1 MKPKKIDPK
10 SLGKSLAEYGSLDK
24 AIEAKKAQLASLQPQ
39 VDQRQ
44 KDKAKLQPEVEEL
57 LRNRISLEKENKQL
71 EKLSETLS
79 ETIRVM
85 GTRKKY
91 LENYLPALEGEV
103 GALEAKRAGL
113 EKENRQLEG
122 KIQEKE
128 EKLKVVPALDKE
140 IEEKTKSLQDLERRK
155 SEAGARYELFEGF
168 AGFVGANTG
177 KEIERF
183 LVDLPGLIKDARKG
197 EYDPDFLKKH
207 IIGKLT
213 WNSLD
218 VMSCL
223 DCGVQFVI
231 LRRDQGRRD
240 TPGYRTYNA
249 GLVQCPLCPHTTE
262 VVCQKELTKML
273 EEELKPKVQPT
284 RFIVVRRPKEGI
296 VEQHN
301 SPDMR
306 APP

>member
-39 VDQRQ
+39 VDQLQ
-44 KDKAKLQPEVEEL
+44 KNKAKLQPEVEGL

-71 EKLSETLS
+71 EKLNETLS
-79 ETIRVM
+79 ETIKVM
-85 GTRKKY
+85 ETRKKY

-113 EKENRQLEG
+113 EKENRQLEE

-140 IEEKTKSLQDLERRK
+140 IEEKAKSLQDLERRK

-240 TPGYRTYNA
+240 TPRYRTYNA

-273 EEELKPKVQPT
+273 EEELKPQAKRWQ
-284 RFIVVRRPKEGI
+284 VVPVRSGPIAK
-296 VEQHN
+296 QD
-301 SPDMR
+301 SK
-306 APP
+306 

>member
-1 MKPKKIDPK
+1 MRPKKIDPK

-39 VDQRQ
+39 VEQLQ
-44 KDKAKLQPEVEEL
+44 KNKAKLEPEVAEQ
-57 LRNRISLEKENKQL
+57 LRNRISLEKQNKQL
-71 EKLSETLS
+71 EKLNETLA
-79 ETIRVM
+79 ETIKAM
-85 GTRKKY
+85 GTREKY

-113 EKENRQLEG
+113 QKGNRQLEE

-140 IEEKTKSLQDLERRK
+140 IEEKTKSLQDLERSK
-155 SEAGARYELFEGF
+155 SEAGARYQLFEGF
-168 AGFVGANTG
+168 VGFVGATTG
-177 KEIERF
+177 KEIEKF
-183 LVDLPGLIKDARKG
+183 LVTLPGLIEDTRKG

-207 IIGKLT
+207 IIGQLT

-231 LRRDQGRRD
+231 LRRDQGRD
-240 TPGYRTYNA
+240 TPGYRMYNA
-249 GLVQCPLCPHTTE
+249 GLVHCPLCTHMTG

-273 EEELKPKVQPT
+273 QEELKPQAKRWQ
-284 RFIVVRRPKEGI
+284 VVPVRSGPIAK
-296 VEQHN
+296 QD
-301 SPDMR
+301 SK
-306 APP
+306 